1 MIGGDGVVSL
11 GRIEVPGRDGW
22 ESGSDTLRSLFQ
34 FCRQVVGTLNGRIAA
49 GDLPSRIALSGRIR
63 GTGPGVSFGEL
74 VAEAERAHP
83 LTLRSPFE
91 GEECVSGAV
100 WDAKALVDDRS
111 TDGIVKLRFEAGA
124 TTLPMHTH
132 EGSARFIIVL
142 EGRGFYHASDEPL
155 GRFTGRQVRTIAVR
169 ERDAVLFTGGV
180 VHTFSAFDSPLVLLS
195 YHSPFI
201 PLDDPR
207 QYTLPAVPWT
217 AKEWLQRDDA
227 RIAVEDAW
235 AVLAAVN
242 GG

>member
-1 MIGGDGVVSL
+1 MVGSERAVSL
-11 GRIEVPGRDGW
+11 GRIEVFRREGMDGGA
-22 ESGSDTLRSLFQ
+22 EALLSLFQ

-49 GDLPSRIALSGRIR
+49 GDLPDRVALSGRIR
-63 GTGPGVSFGEL
+63 GTGPAVSFGGL
-74 VAEAERAHP
+74 VVEAERAHP
-83 LTLRSPFE
+83 LNLHSPFE
-91 GEECVSGAV
+91 GEDCVSGAV

-155 GRFTGRQVRTIAVR
+155 DRFTGKQVRTIAVR

-207 QYTLPAVPWT
+207 QYTLPEVRWT
-217 AKEWLQRDDA
+217 AKQGLRRGDARVIMDDA
-227 RIAVEDAW
+227 W
-235 AVLAAVN
+235 SVLASATA
-242 GG
+242 G

>member
-1 MIGGDGVVSL
+1 MNRRAEAVSL
-11 GRIEVPGRDGW
+11 GRIEVPRDGVG
-22 ESGSDTLRSLFQ
+22 SGGDALLSLFQ
-34 FCRQVVGTLNGRIAA
+34 FCREVVSALHGRIAA
-49 GDLPSRIALSGRIR
+49 RDLPDLVALSGRIR
-63 GTGPGVSFGEL
+63 GTGPGVSFGNL
-74 VAEAERAHP
+74 VTEAERTHP
-83 LTLRSPFE
+83 LIVHSPFE
-91 GEECVSGAV
+91 GEDCVSGAV
-100 WDAKALVDDRS
+100 WDAKDLIDDRG

-155 GRFTGRQVRTIAVR
+155 DRFTGTQVRTIAVR

-207 QYTLPAVPWT
+207 QYTLPAVRWT
-217 AKEWLQRDDA
+217 AKDALRRNGARVLVDDA
-227 RIAVEDAW
+227 W
-235 AVLAAVN
+235 SVLAVS